1 MIRPLSYF
9 SFFLLAL
16 LIASATQAQS
26 VTIKEDIQ
34 SLDTYG
40 FAKPNPVPILAEN
53 PKIFPYFKFEEYEHT
68 SKKKDWKVVTLEN
81 EYIKVMVLPEIG
93 GKVWG
98 AIEKS
103 TGEEFLYKNEVIKF
117 RNIAMRGPWT
127 SGGIE
132 FNFGIIG
139 HHPSTA
145 TPVDYI
151 TRTNADG
158 SVSCI
163 VGSTDLPSNTSW
175 TVEIRLE
182 KDKAYFETKASW
194 YNASP
199 LTEAYYNWMTAA
211 AVATDDL
218 EFFIPGNTYLEHNG
232 DAHPWPIDEQGRN
245 LALYKN
251 NDFGPAKSY
260 HVVGEFND
268 FFGGYYHDRNFGFG
282 QWAPYEEM
290 PGQKLWLWALS
301 RSGGIWEDL
310 LTDSDGQYIEFQA
323 GRLLDQYSGGAIN
336 PISQVGF
343 DPYMMDTWHE
353 IWFPYKEIGGMV
365 DASEEGVLNVEKD
378 GNQLKIGLN
387 ALQNLDSEI
396 KIVFNGET
404 ALTEKLDLKPM
415 GIYSKLLPV
424 KASDSIQ
431 VFVEGT
437 ELSYTNNPKA
447 DRIKRPFYPDTDLK
461 VSDSEQLLADG
472 TEALEFREYQLAHKK
487 LSEVVQLDPSHRAG
501 LIKLAELEYRK
512 ADYESALSHINAVL
526 RMDTYDSG
534 ANYMAGITYS
544 AINDTI
550 NAQESLGWAARDVK
564 YRSVAYAQMAE
575 LYLASKNYKRAV
587 IYAQKALNFNTYN
600 LNARKVL
607 AVSARKNKQKE
618 KFEEEITAIS
628 EIAPLDY
635 FAQTERGFMNGQ
647 KPILALTNEFPSE
660 TLLGLALHYR
670 HLGLQEEAL
679 HLLDGENK
687 DTKNRLWKAF
697 LLRETKAIKSN
708 SMLKNAAK
716 SSTLL
721 KDVANDPVDFVSP
734 YRSETLAVLKWAAQQ
749 SDSWKINYYLAQNYL
764 AVGQIE
770 MGKSLLK
777 TLGNKPD
784 SDIFYRFRAK
794 MTGDDD
800 AASASKDLTKA
811 LEMKPNDWKIWEEN
825 IQFHLKNTDYAKA
838 YRLSK
843 KAFSKFPKNYNIAL
857 VHAKASLN
865 TGQFEEVL
873 SVLAAIQM
881 LPYEHASESR
891 NIYERAHMAVARLY
905 IQKKNSKKA
914 IQVLEKSKKWPENI
928 GVGKPYNPDE
938 RAQDYL
944 LALALKEIG
953 ETEKSKV
960 LLNGIVEYS
969 QNHPDSNS
977 LNHLYGILAMKKS
990 GKERELSSF
999 VSKLKETS
1007 GDKNLK
1013 SELALALYQNNTNE
1027 LKGPESENLVA
1038 MDVLE
1043 IATWALKQ

>member
-1 MIRPLSYF
+1 MIRQLSYF
-9 SFFLLAL
+9 AFLFMTILMG
-16 LIASATQAQS
+16 SATRAQS
-26 VTIKEDIQ
+26 VTIKEEIQ
-34 SLDTYG
+34 SLETYG
-40 FAKPNPVPILAEN
+40 FSKPNPVPILAEN
-53 PKIFPYFKFEEYEHT
+53 PKIYPYFKFEEYEHT

-103 TGEEFLYKNEVIKF
+103 TGEEFLYKNEVVKF

-163 VGSTDLPSNTSW
+163 VGATDLPSNTSW

-182 KDKAYFETKASW
+182 KDKAYFETNASW

-199 LTEAYYNWMTAA
+199 LTESYYNWMTAA
-211 AVATDDL
+211 AVATNDL
-218 EFFIPGNTYLEHNG
+218 EFFIPGNTYVGHNG
-232 DAHPWPIDEQGRN
+232 NAHTWPIDEDGRN
-245 LALYKN
+245 LSLYKN

-260 HVVGEFND
+260 HVVGEYND

-343 DPYMMDTWHE
+343 DPYMMDKWHE

-378 GNQLKIGLN
+378 GGQLKIGLN
-387 ALQNLDSEI
+387 ALQNLDS
-396 KIVFNGET
+396 KITVVLNGET
-404 ALTEKLDLKPM
+404 SLTEKLKLRPM
-415 GIYSKLLPV
+415 EIFSKSLPV
-424 KASDSIQ
+424 RASDSIR
-431 VFVEGT
+431 VFIEGT
-437 ELSYTNNPKA
+437 ELSYTNNPKTNLL
-447 DRIKRPFYPDTDLK
+447 KRPFNPDQKLQ
-461 VSDSEQLLADG
+461 VSPSEQLLAEG
-472 TEALEFREYQLAHKK
+472 TEAMEFREYDLARRK
-487 LSEVVQLDPSHRAG
+487 LSELVRLDPSHRVG
-501 LIKLAELEYRK
+501 LIKLAQLEYRK
-512 ADYESALSHINAVL
+512 ADYSAALQHTNSVL
-526 RMDTYDSG
+526 KMDTYNSG
-534 ANYMAGITYS
+534 ANYIAGITYR
-544 AINDTI
+544 AMNDTI
-550 NAQESLGWAARDVK
+550 NALESLGWAARDVK
-564 YRSVAYAQMAE
+564 YRSVAFAQMAE
-575 LYLASKNYKRAV
+575 LYLASKNYQRAE
-587 IYAQKALNFNTYN
+587 IYGQKALDFNRYA

-607 AVSARKNKQKE
+607 AVSARKNQQKE
-618 KFEEEITAIS
+618 KFEKEITAIS

-635 FAQTERGFMNGQ
+635 FIQTEKSFMEGENSV
-647 KPILALTNEFPSE
+647 LAFTNEFPSE
-660 TLLGLALHYR
+660 NLLGLAIQYIR
-670 HLGLQEEAL
+670 FGLEEEAL
-679 HLLDGENK
+679 HLLDQDKK
-687 DTKNRLWKAF
+687 DTKNKIWKAF
-697 LLRETKAIKSN
+697 LLQKTDAT
-708 SMLKNAAK
+708 K
-716 SSTLL
+716 SSKLL
-721 KDVANDPVDFVSP
+721 EDTANEKVDFVSP
-734 YRSETLAVLKWAAQQ
+734 YRRETLPVMEWAAQQ
-749 SDSWKINYYLAQNYL
+749 SDNWKVVYYLAQNYL

-770 MGKSLLK
+770 KGKSLLK
-777 TLGNKPD
+777 ALGDKPD

-811 LEMKPNDWKIWEEN
+811 LDVQPNDWKVWEEN
-825 IQFHLKNTDYAKA
+825 IQFQLKNANYKEA
-838 YRLSK
+838 YGLSN
-843 KAFSKFPKNYNIAL
+843 KAFSKFPKNYTIGLA
-857 VHAKASLN
+857 HAKALLN
-865 TGQFEEVL
+865 TGRFEKVL
-873 SVLAAIQM
+873 SVLKDIQV

-891 NIYERAHMAVARLY
+891 DIYERAYIGVAKSHLER
-905 IQKKNSKKA
+905 KNYKKA
-914 IQVLEKSKKWPENI
+914 IQILEKSKEWPENI
-928 GVGKPYNPDE
+928 GVGKPYTPDE

-944 LALALKEIG
+944 LALALKETG
-953 ETEKSKV
+953 ETEKSKE

-969 QNHPDSNS
+969 QNHLNSNS
-977 LNHLYGILAMKKS
+977 LNHLYGLLAMKKS
-990 GKERELSSF
+990 GEDRKLSGYI
-999 VSKLKETS
+999 SKLKETS
-1007 GDKNLK
+1007 GDTNSK
-1013 SELALALYQNNTNE
+1013 SKLAIALYENNTKE
-1027 LKGPESENLVA
+1027 IEVLESENLVP

-1043 IATWALKQ
+1043 IATWSLKQ